1 MKTISRNQARA
12 SLLLDYGPVQ
22 EFWLFSFERYNGMLG
37 NQPTNNRAIEE
48 QLMKHFIRD
57 NLIYSFTFPKE
68 FGNEFSIIVPAD
80 KLVGSVGDTL
90 TVPNKLV
97 LPKKFTREAL
107 DSDTMIL
114 IQNLIKKIL
123 IK

>member
-1 MKTISRNQARA
+1 
-12 SLLLDYGPVQ
+12 
-22 EFWLFSFERYNGMLG
+22 MLG

-97 LPKKFTREAL
+97 LPKNLLERHW
-107 DSDTMIL
+107 
-114 IQNLIKKIL
+114 IQIQEN
-123 IK
+123 